1 MDNSE
6 LESFFNKF
14 RCLWNSGFDAHLE
27 LDSHA
32 GQAWVSL
39 RVRLGHAPGPL
50 QPQAHFPHPQN
61 RTRNGPSRQRRRA
74 RRAAARAEQPAGN
87 EHVETEN
94 VVNAEEAV
102 ILNSTEKVAADN
114 SALITE
120 IVPDGSDNSFTENIP
135 QFDGGLDDKSDDD
148 PNFCVLCKNSDEIE
162 SAEDLSYHMMNDHD
176 PEEVLATFGRNWIEE
191 RRYCIRR
198 SSPFENWF
206 FTPII

>member
-1 MDNSE
+1 MK
-6 LESFFNKF
+6 FVF

-50 QPQAHFPHPQN
+50 QAQAPFPHPQK

-74 RRAAARAEQPAGN
+74 RRAAARAEQLVDNAN
-87 EHVETEN
+87 DDTED
-94 VVNAEEAV
+94 VVNAEEALIPNATV
-102 ILNSTEKVAADN
+102 KVA
-114 SALITE
+114 E
-120 IVPDGSDNSFTENIP
+120 IVKEVFVEVFDDSENSFNNIIP
-135 QFDGGLDDKSDDD
+135 QLDGGLEDQSDN
-148 PNFCVLCKNSDEIE
+148 PNFCKICKNSDELE
-162 SAEDLSYHMMNDHD
+162 SAEDLSYHMMNDHEPD
-176 PEEVLATFGRNWIEE
+176 EVLAIFGRNWIEE

-198 SSPFENWF
+198 SSPFEKWF